1 MSLCT
6 RFILSIAA
14 YSYRMSL
21 FMIRKKE
28 QHLHIARINLLTCK
42 HYVRIVSDTNT
53 KIMQSHPS
61 LSDARAFS
69 TLATVYSIPP
79 AHALYTF
86 HSAV

>member
-28 QHLHIARINLLTCK
+28 QHLHIVRINLLTCK
-42 HYVRIVSDTNT
+42 HYVRIVFDTNT
-53 KIMQSHPS
+53 KIHAES